1 MSKQLYDQIA
11 AILRRAELA
20 NQYYQA
26 ESLKWNLD
34 PHKTAHQEIRSA
46 LKEIYEIRIP
56 ITIVLMMKAINLPG
70 INNLLLHEVLPPEHQ
85 TFQLAY
91 GITPTLYHM
100 EEYKSVWLAQLKTDE
115 KPELIHYINDL
126 RRFVLQFENLLGDL
140 EESVAL

>member
-11 AILRRAELA
+11 GILRRAELA
-20 NQYYQA
+20 NQYYQT
-26 ESLKWNLD
+26 ESLIWNID
-34 PHKTAHQEIRSA
+34 PDHTAHQEMRTT
-46 LKEIYEIRIP
+46 LEEIYQVRIP
-56 ITIVLMMKAINLPG
+56 LTIVSMMKAIELPG
-70 INNLLLHEVLPPEHQ
+70 INNLILHEVLHPDLQIVQP
-85 TFQLAY
+85 AY

-115 KPELIHYINDL
+115 KPELTHYINDL